1 MEREPNTF
9 AAAVGRLI
17 DRAGI
22 PQAELE
28 RRIGLG
34 KGTLSKWRSEEVG
47 MPRQENLSA
56 FAEALRLS
64 PEERATLFKLA
75 GYRVEISRTL
85 DSAEFQDARARYLA
99 ALRERYGVIETHA
112 FTALAEDERVGQ
124 PLRLPLLGEHGVY
137 VALTFDAA
145 GAREEVMLSR
155 DKRAREMQERAG
167 KALSLAEVLRLPG
180 HLAVIGDA
188 GSGKTTVLHV
198 LVSLLAAEHPAAL
211 DHELA
216 AALPQPR
223 PLPVLL
229 PLRFFE
235 HACNAAAAADYARC
249 SADLLRFVD
258 TWFAQWCPE
267 AQLPVGFLEAHIR
280 AGRAWFLLD
289 ALDEVAD
296 ASNREAI
303 RNVIEGLARSLNGA
317 RLIVTARI
325 AAYRATS
332 LNQDFTVVTVR
343 DLEPEQR
350 TRLAH
355 TIYRGLALPD
365 ATARA
370 ADLATRLE
378 ANAALQALART
389 PVMIWTTAVIHAL
402 RGELPEGRA
411 ALYDAY
417 VDILLKKSF
426 ERTRYDTA
434 ALDALTDGLGWTVF
448 DRRHY
453 LTYMAFQTHALL
465 EAQTERR
472 GDTVIVGEDELVDE
486 ILKPYFAANL
496 NLTPRDARRRAQ
508 EFVALMV
515 ERSGLLY
522 ETAGGYRLGD
532 HLTMQEFLAAF
543 YLAENYADEDPE
555 GYAAFFRER
564 ARRTWWREVVLLA
577 AGYLGQKPGFQGQKF
592 LRRLVQAGEKSGW
605 GLAQLRVGRKRP
617 DWYGGLA
624 QEFANQLYARLYAAP
639 ADAPAAQR
647 QEAALAL
654 GLLHGYPEEDAAP
667 APGAGVPDP
676 RFFGPLGLP
685 AFAKIPAGTFWMG
698 STEEEA
704 AHWIQLEGK
713 DYAKDELP
721 RHRVTLSAYEV
732 AKYPTTN
739 AMFARFIAADGYANP
754 DFWEE
759 AIVVGDWKEGQVNTY
774 VEGWQ
779 NTPRYW
785 NDSRWNN
792 PAQPVVGVNWY
803 EAVAYCRWLT
813 ATLKDGYE
821 YRLPTEAEWE
831 RAARGPEGRAYPWGD
846 EWREGACNSKDVG
859 LEATSPVG
867 LFPAGAS
874 FEGIEDLAGNVWE
887 WCADWYGP
895 YQSKE
900 PGEKKYRV
908 LRGGSWY
915 HDGPPICRCG
925 CRIWYNPGGGYNDRG
940 FRCVRASPLK
950 P

>member
-1 MEREPNTF
+1 MTE
-9 AAAVGRLI
+9 AAKTSNRQARVNGDRNIVGDGNVVI
-17 DRAGI
+17 
-22 PQAELE
+22 
-28 RRIGLG
+28 IGPDG
-34 KGTLSKWRSEEVG
+34 G
-47 MPRQENLSA
+47 
-56 FAEALRLS
+56 ALPPLD
-64 PEERATLFKLA
+64 
-75 GYRVEISRTL
+75 L
-85 DSAEFQDARARYLA
+85 DSPACADARKRYLA

-124 PLRLPLLGEHGVY
+124 PLRLPLLGAQGVY
-137 VALTFDAA
+137 VPLTFDAA
-145 GAREEVMLSR
+145 RAQAQAGLREAPR
-155 DKRAREMQERAG
+155 KRRAQEAELERAAG
-167 KALSLAEVLRLPG
+167 SSSLAEVLRLPG

-198 LVSLLAAEHPAAL
+198 LVSLLAAESPEAL
-211 DHELA
+211 DRELA
-216 AALPQPR
+216 SALPAPGTAT

-235 HACNAAAAADYARC
+235 HACADAHNGCDRC
-249 SADLLRFVD
+249 AADLLRFVD
-258 TWFAQWCPE
+258 TWFAKWCPE
-267 AQLPVGFLEAHIR
+267 ASLPAGFLEAHVR

-303 RNVIEGLARSLNGA
+303 RNVIEGLAHSLNGT

-332 LNQDFTVVTVR
+332 LNKDFTVVAVR

-355 TIYRGLALPD
+355 AIYRGLALPD
-365 ATARA
+365 APARA
-370 ADLATRLE
+370 DDLAQRLE
-378 ANAALQALART
+378 SNPALRALART
-389 PVMIWTTAVIHAL
+389 PVMIWTSAVIHAL

-453 LTYMAFQTHALL
+453 LTYMAFKVHELL
-465 EAQTERR
+465 EGQAERQ
-472 GDTVIVGEDELVDE
+472 GETVVIGEDELVDE
-486 ILKPYFAANL
+486 ILKPYFRENL
-496 NLTPRDARRRAQ
+496 GLDAVAARRRAQ

-522 ETAGGYRLGD
+522 ETSGGYRLGD
-532 HLTMQEFLAAF
+532 HLTMQEFLAGF

-555 GYAAFFRER
+555 GYVVFFRER
-564 ARRTWWREVVLLA
+564 AGRTWWREVVLLA
-577 AGYLGQKPGFQGQKF
+577 AGYLGHKPGFQGQKF
-592 LRRLVQAGEKSGW
+592 LRRLVEAGSKQGRDLEARALAAR
-605 GLAQLRVGRKRP
+605 GLAQLRMGRKRP
-617 DWYGGLA
+617 DWYGSLA
-624 QEFANQLYARLYAAP
+624 QEFANRLYAVLYAAP
-639 ADAPAAQR
+639 AEAAIPLR
-647 QEAALAL
+647 QEAGLAL
-654 GLLHGYPEEDAAP
+654 GLLYGYPEEDDLT
-667 APGAGVPDP
+667 DP
-676 RFFGPLGLP
+676 RFVGPEGLP
-685 AFAKIPAGTFWMG
+685 EFIPIPAGQFWMG
-698 STEEEA
+698 STEEEVT
-704 AHWIQLEGK
+704 HWQKLEGN
-713 DYAKDELP
+713 DNAKDELP
-721 RHRVTLSAYEV
+721 RHRVTLRAYAV

-739 AMFARFIAADGYANP
+739 AMYARFIAAGGYANP

-759 AIVVGDWKEGQVNTY
+759 AVATGDWKDGKVNTY

-779 NTPRYW
+779 DLPRYW
-785 NDSRWNN
+785 NDTRWNN
-792 PAQPVVGVNWY
+792 PSQPVVGVNWY
-803 EAVAYCRWLT
+803 EALAYCRWLT
-813 ATLKDGYE
+813 ATLNDDYE

-846 EWREGACNSKDVG
+846 DWRAGACNSKEAG

-867 LFPAGAS
+867 LFPAGVSA
-874 FEGIEDLAGNVWE
+874 EGVVDLAGDVWE
-887 WCADWYGP
+887 WCVDWYGP
-895 YQSKE
+895 YQSTKPNEKE
-900 PGEKKYRV
+900 YRV

-915 HDGPPICRCG
+915 NDGPPICRCG
-925 CRIWYNPGGGYNDRG
+925 SRHWDSPGDRLSGFWG
-940 FRCVRASPLK
+940 FRCVRTSPRN